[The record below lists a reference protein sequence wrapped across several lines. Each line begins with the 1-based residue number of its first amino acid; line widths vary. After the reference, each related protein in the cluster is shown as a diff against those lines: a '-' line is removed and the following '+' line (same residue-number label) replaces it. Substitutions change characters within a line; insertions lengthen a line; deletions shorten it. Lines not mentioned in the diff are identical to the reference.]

1 MKSAYSV
8 SVCNHCGNRGHK
20 KADCRNLAQPSGGGG
35 QGGGKHVALAYKNLS
50 LEEYR
55 KLVANQRPKGRGLPK
70 ESFAWKPG
78 VRGLQHT
85 ATSVCTANQ
94 FDAIA
99 PLAEMD
105 D

>member
-1 MKSAYSV
+1 
-8 SVCNHCGNRGHK
+8 
-20 KADCRNLAQPSGGGG
+20 LAQPSGGGG

-70 ESFAWKPG
+70 ESFASKPG
-78 VRGLQHT
+78 VPGVQHA
-85 ATSVCTANQ
+85 ATSVCAANQ

-105 D
+105 DYSWEYEESPTTHMTAYPVEGKAQ